1 MAIRIVRF
9 DPATAHAAHEGT
21 ILASPVIPEETKA
34 PFGHA
39 YGYLE
44 NGGEMELHK
53 HPALEIYIV
62 YEGTGTVVIDG
73 EEAEVG
79 PGDVIDIPPNKLHT
93 MRGKPGVPFLWA
105 AFWWPAVE

>member
-1 MAIRIVRF
+1 MNILRF
-9 DPATAHAAHEGT
+9 DPATASLAHEDT
-21 ILASPVIPEETKA
+21 ILASPVMPEGVKA

-39 YGYLE
+39 YGYLA

-53 HPALEIYIV
+53 HPSHEVYIV
-62 YEGTGTVVIDG
+62 YEGTGTVVVGD

-79 PGDVIDIPPNKLHT
+79 PGDVIEIPPDVLHT

-105 AFWWPAVE
+105 ALWWPVIQ